1 MSYRAIN
8 HIWEG
13 LSSLLDKYYSNLL
26 LDIVSI
32 LSDFNKLMSHGRE
45 LLNSLALTN
54 LSPARVLLSSQVT
67 LTEVGWAT
75 PQHDKA
81 GPNNYGQE
89 ASYPI
94 VYFFFP

>member
-1 MSYRAIN
+1 MSIRQILDKISTLKDCLMSYRAIN

-32 LSDFNKLMSHGRE
+32 LTDFDKLMSHDRE

-67 LTEVGWAT
+67 LTEVG
-75 PQHDKA
+75 
-81 GPNNYGQE
+81 
-89 ASYPI
+89 
-94 VYFFFP
+94 